1 MADRL
6 LSCITLCLLG
16 VGLLDAGVT
25 QTPSHKVTKIGQEVI
40 LSCKP
45 ISGHDS
51 LYWYRQT
58 SLQGLKFLTYF
69 LNQAPVDETGMP
81 KDRFSVKMPNGSFST
96 LKIQPTEAGDSA
108 VYLCASSLATAL
120 QSHLL
125 PVQKPSCFPFSPQ
138 PSSASFQ
145 TQLCQSMGLGLVFY
159 LSLWKTRTVKGPLSR
174 LDYLSS

>member
-6 LSCITLCLLG
+6 LGCITLCLLG

-25 QTPSHKVTKIGQEVI
+25 QTPRHKVTKIGQELI

-45 ISGHDS
+45 ISGHDG

-69 LNQAPVDETGMP
+69 RNQAPIDDTGMP
-81 KDRFSVKMPNGSFST
+81 KDRFSAKMPNGSFST

-138 PSSASFQ
+138 PSSV
-145 TQLCQSMGLGLVFY
+145 VFPD
-159 LSLWKTRTVKGPLSR
+159 STVSEHGPGFGVLPLPMEDKNCER
-174 LDYLSS
+174 AII